1 MDWHDTAQEHR
12 EAFDTYYLWNPI
24 VKRIWLDGPLDDL
37 IAAMA
42 ALNDDGTRGYMDSVY
57 HRNILEGLRV
67 EPGLRVLNVGCG
79 YGLHEL
85 ELHRRCPELELV
97 GCDISATML
106 RTARW
111 NRTPAWLAQS
121 AAESLPFADN
131 AFHRVLC
138 REVIEH
144 VIDPAAVLKELH
156 RVCAPG
162 GVAVVTT
169 PNGSGLVQ
177 WAANLTGWFTNRNV
191 QDEAYRLR
199 DLRQWISGAGFTI
212 ERRVLDGAAYFM
224 LVAWPKWLRWLAP
237 SAARLARVAE
247 RLPIIRTLICDQVK
261 YVLRKPGQLPADLG
275 AHPTARPEPPVETDT
290 DRRLRETVE
299 AARMPPPG
307 GATRWVRSLIAAV
320 AVPLAY
326 LALCVVLLPVSLV
339 VLLIDILRGKR

>member
-1 MDWHDTAQEHR
+1 MNWHDTAQKHR

-57 HRNILEGLRV
+57 HRNILEGLKV

-85 ELHRRCPELELV
+85 ELHRRCTALELV
-97 GCDISATML
+97 GCDISGTML

-144 VIDPAAVLKELH
+144 VIDPPAVLRELY

-191 QDEAYRLR
+191 QDRAYRLR
-199 DLRQWISGAGFTI
+199 DLRQWITGAGFTI
-212 ERRVLDGAAYFM
+212 ERRILDGAAYFM
-224 LVAWPKWLRWLAP
+224 LVAWPRWLRWLAP
-237 SAARLARVAE
+237 AVARGGRLAE
-247 RLPIIRTLICDQVK
+247 RLPIIRTLVCDQVK
-261 YVLRKPGQLPADLG
+261 YVLRKPGELRADLA
-275 AHPTARPEPPVETDT
+275 AHATARPEPPEETDT
-290 DRRLRETVE
+290 DRRLREAVA
-299 AARMPPPG
+299 AARMP
-307 GATRWVRSLIAAV
+307 ARSRASRWVRGFIAAV
-320 AVPLAY
+320 LVPPSY
-326 LALCVVLLPVSLV
+326 LVLSLVLLPISLI
-339 VLLIDILRGKR
+339 VLLVERLRGKR